1 MNLQSLFSSIKK
13 GVVSP
18 AYLIYGEEAYLQKLI
33 IKAFKK
39 ALINE
44 TTGEFNCDE
53 LDGDKVTPGQ
63 IVACAETL
71 PVFAEKRLTIIKNA
85 VFFQTGKKEGDNK
98 KRFQE
103 SEKLLQYLH
112 NPLTSTCLILLV
124 KGSIDKR
131 KKLVKAVEKA
141 GQVVETAPLKG
152 AELNNW
158 LQTEVELLGK
168 KIEPQAVEYMIL
180 NTNHDLYF
188 LKNELEKLTLYSGD
202 HHTITLEA
210 MKKLVTKTSEA
221 NIFAL
226 VDEIGLKRGEA
237 ALLELKNLLERGE
250 PPVRV
255 VFMIARQFRLIL
267 TGKDLSERGYTEKQI
282 AKELAIHPF
291 VIRKILQQARRFTYQ
306 ELEKC
311 FQQIL
316 DCDMSLKRGVPPR
329 VTLENLILGLT
340 QGI

>member
-1 MNLQSLFSSIKK
+1 MDYKSLLNSIKR

-18 AYLIYGEEAYLQKLI
+18 VYLIYGEELYLQKLI
-33 IKAFKK
+33 IEAFKK
-39 ALINE
+39 GLINDS
-44 TTGEFNCDE
+44 TGDFNFDD
-53 LDGDKVTPGQ
+53 LDGEKVTPGQ
-63 IVACAETL
+63 IVACADTL
-71 PVFAEKRLTIIKNA
+71 PVFAEKRLTIVKNSI
-85 VFFQTGKKEGDNK
+85 FFQGGKKEGDSK
-98 KRFQE
+98 QRSQE
-103 SEKLLQYLH
+103 SERLLQYLQ
-112 NPLTSTCLILLV
+112 NPLTSTCLIFLV

-131 KKLVKAVEKA
+131 KKLVKAVEKS

-158 LQTEVELLGK
+158 IQTEAELLGK
-168 KIEPQAVEYMIL
+168 KIESKAVEYIIL

-188 LKNELEKLTLYSGD
+188 LKNEIEKLALYSGD
-202 HHTITLEA
+202 HHTITLATVE
-210 MKKLVTKTSEA
+210 KLLTKTSEA

-226 VDEIGLKRGEA
+226 VDGIGLKKGEQ
-237 ALLELKNLLERGE
+237 ALRELRTLLERGE
-250 PPVRV
+250 PPVRI

-267 TGKDLSERGYTEKQI
+267 SGKDLNERGYTEKQI

-291 VIRKILQQARRFTYQ
+291 VIRKILQQARRFKYQ

-316 DCDMSLKRGVPPR
+316 ECDMALKRGIPPR